1 MINYVW
7 VKTQKGDIDMTRSIT
22 LLLGAVALASAVA
35 LAAPAMAQSKKV
47 AFFAA
52 SSQNGFNQATYEGV
66 EEMAIK
72 LGYEAE
78 IYDGKFD
85 AIHQYSQIE
94 DVLASGRFAGMI
106 VAPNDPV
113 GISGAFEQVIEAGVP
128 IATVLFPIGP
138 DLTTLQ
144 PQVEGI
150 TSTVASPPV
159 DGATW
164 QAEAAAAYCADK
176 DPCNVIIIIG
186 FKTFPFDNLRLET
199 FEKVLA
205 QYPNI
210 KVVGVGEGWYSPDTS
225 LKAMQDMLQAARDV
239 HVVLSNADQHLVG
252 AEIALEAEG
261 YNVADL
267 YLIGGGAAA
276 ISIEAIREGRWDATL
291 AYFPKTMGALAME
304 QIANA
309 IEGKPVDN
317 AINMDVSGPL
327 QAMIDKAILDANP
340 DFRGEWEQ

>member
-1 MINYVW
+1 
-7 VKTQKGDIDMTRSIT
+7 MTRSIT
-22 LLLGAVALASAVA
+22 LVLAAAALALALAS
-35 LAAPAMAQSKKV
+35 PAMAQSKKV

-52 SSQNGFNQATYEGV
+52 SSQNGFNQAIFEGV
-66 EEMAIK
+66 EEKAIE

-85 AIHQYSQIE
+85 AAHQYSQIE
-94 DVLASGRFAGMI
+94 DVLAGGQFAGMI
-106 VAPNDPV
+106 VAPNDSV
-113 GISGAFEQVIEAGVP
+113 GIAGAFEQVIEAGVP
-128 IATVLFPIGP
+128 IATTLFPIGP
-138 DLTTLQ
+138 ELNSLE
-144 PQVEGI
+144 PQVPGI
-150 TSTVASPPV
+150 TATVASPPV
-159 DGATW
+159 AGATW

-176 DPCNVIIIIG
+176 DPCNVILIIG
-186 FKTFPFDNLRLET
+186 AKIFAFDNLRLET

-205 QYPNI
+205 QHPNI
-210 KVVGVGEGWYSPDTS
+210 KIVGTGEGWYSPDAS

-267 YLIGGGAAA
+267 YLSGGGAAA
-276 ISIEAIREGRWDATL
+276 IAIEAIREGRWDATL
-291 AYFPKTMGALAME
+291 AYFPKTMGSLAME

-309 IEGKPVDN
+309 IEGKPVTN
-317 AINMDVSGPL
+317 AINMDLSGPL